1 MPGTRKSASVGI
13 VITLYQL
20 NKNTETHA
28 EGNQEGRRSYT
39 KRHTALY
46 ISKQKERYKY
56 ISISYTKVTY
66 ENKVIKW
73 SNKFLK

>member
-1 MPGTRKSASVGI
+1 MQNETRK
-13 VITLYQL
+13 
-20 NKNTETHA
+20 
-28 EGNQEGRRSYT
+28 EGDHTQ
-39 KRHTALY
+39 RHTALY

-73 SNKFLK
+73 SNRFLK